1 MKEQYGLKSATFSFP
16 FQEIPPYE
24 TKTVMK
30 ANFVGRVE
38 NNHTAF
44 IRIKTNQEQM
54 NNVVILPVEVE
65 VSSGKKIDHMSY
77 WWKRIQDAFSG
88 GNWKQTVYENAKKK
102 KKPIFAKTSVE

>member
-65 VSSGKKIDHMSY
+65 VSSGKRIDHMSY
-77 WWKRIQDAFSG
+77 WWKRIHDAFSG
-88 GNWKQTVYENAKKK
+88 GN
-102 KKPIFAKTSVE
+102 

>member
-1 MKEQYGLKSATFSFP
+1 
-16 FQEIPPYE
+16 
-24 TKTVMK
+24 MK

-65 VSSGKKIDHMSY
+65 VSSGERIDRMSY
-77 WWKRIQDAFSG
+77 WWTKVHDAFSS
-88 GNWKQTVYENAKKK
+88 GN
-102 KKPIFAKTSVE
+102 

>member
-65 VSSGKKIDHMSY
+65 VSSGKRIDHMSY
-77 WWKRIQDAFSG
+77 WWKRIHDAFSG

-102 KKPIFAKTSVE
+102 KKTIFAKTSVE

>member
-65 VSSGKKIDHMSY
+65 VSSGKRMVEKNSGCFF
-77 WWKRIQDAFSG
+77 WWKL
-88 GNWKQTVYENAKKK
+88 
-102 KKPIFAKTSVE
+102 KTNRL

>member
-65 VSSGKKIDHMSY
+65 VSSGKRIDHMSY

-88 GNWKQTVYENAKKK
+88 GNENKPFMRMPKRKKNQSLLK
-102 KKPIFAKTSVE
+102 LL